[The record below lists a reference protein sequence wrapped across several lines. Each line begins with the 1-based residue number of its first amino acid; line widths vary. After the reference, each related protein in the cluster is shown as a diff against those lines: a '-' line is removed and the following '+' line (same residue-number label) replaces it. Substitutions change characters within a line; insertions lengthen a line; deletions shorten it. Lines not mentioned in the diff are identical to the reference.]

1 MFRMYLTTAFP
12 ILASWCTF
20 LDRVLLA
27 IWFNFTVNIIKLD
40 NELESYFHWRHSHR
54 CLLTIWKIKFNFRL
68 NLHYE
73 WTQSTPSHE
82 HKFTRTNCS
91 SVFFLANCLNCLQ
104 AIQRTLFSMKS
115 PWWIIRGIL
124 KIPHYMIFSLE
135 PEGKKMEHHEEWKE
149 FTIWNTWMVDMV
161 GCSLYGVK
169 HEKRES

>member
-1 MFRMYLTTAFP
+1 MEFETEYVYVRSSLSSQTEHSSTFECICIDYDLFSFNSHLKCWFYALHTLQGSIFSHLIIHLDALIYAKHWGNEMFRMYLTTAFP

-91 SVFFLANCLNCLQ
+91 SVFF
-104 AIQRTLFSMKS
+104 
-115 PWWIIRGIL
+115 
-124 KIPHYMIFSLE
+124 
-135 PEGKKMEHHEEWKE
+135 
-149 FTIWNTWMVDMV
+149 
-161 GCSLYGVK
+161 
-169 HEKRES
+169 